1 MKLEKL
7 EPGMVVWDVRK
18 HNMGNTTVKTVSVYQ
33 VSIIEV
39 NKEEG
44 WFIYSWNGNNPR
56 KGYEGQTAKFK
67 KNKPVTI
74 RSQMGYARLATREE
88 IKAMKEQS

>member
-1 MKLEKL
+1 MKLGKL

-39 NKEEG
+39 NKDEG
-44 WFIYSWNGNNPR
+44 WFIFSWNGNKPQ
-56 KGYEGQTAKFK
+56 KGYEGAAAKLK
-67 KNKPVTI
+67 KNKPITI
-74 RSQMGYARLATREE
+74 RSPMGYSRLATREE
-88 IKAMKEQS
+88 IKAMKE